1 VPFMQFQQSGRIF
14 QRDYDASLRGQESEQ
29 TRRMGICED
38 FSLLRLR
45 LCAMD
50 SSTIRIGAARCRRSE
65 GELVA
70 RKARL
75 RFPLCGSGEAWNC
88 IV

>member
-1 VPFMQFQQSGRIF
+1 MSCPSRSFSNQAEFSS
-14 QRDYDASLRGQESEQ
+14 YYASRPGQESEQ

-65 GELVA
+65 SELVA
-70 RKARL
+70 RKA
-75 RFPLCGSGEAWNC
+75 C
-88 IV
+88 V